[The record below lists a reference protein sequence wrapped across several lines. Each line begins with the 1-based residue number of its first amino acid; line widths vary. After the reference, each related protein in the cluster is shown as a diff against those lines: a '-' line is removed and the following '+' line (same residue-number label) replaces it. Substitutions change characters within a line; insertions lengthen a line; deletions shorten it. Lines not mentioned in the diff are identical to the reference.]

1 MLMEAA
7 LKRGARDLARSMVRR
22 LPNRV
27 VESAGFQRDVSRRR
41 LAASLGYD
49 FPLAVWSDD
58 WLTYSMARTGSYEL
72 TQKHFLAQSVFPRLD
87 PLGVA
92 VDVGSNV
99 GTYSLFLARHFD
111 RVFAFDPSEDACQ
124 LLAVSLHGNSI
135 KNVQVTNAAL
145 GAEPSSVL
153 LVIPEEEVA
162 NRGGARLIPLDVSLG
177 EGPAGSLVEVVVGDA
192 ALSDASPVSYI
203 KIDVEG
209 AEADVL
215 RGLHGTL
222 ERERPV
228 ISVEVLDLAAKS
240 RVESILNDLGYTGLA
255 LVRSRRARNVVPL
268 SEVADLSGLSL
279 VHFLPV
285 SLAEGLIGTGV
296 RELG

>member
-1 MLMEAA
+1 MQ
-7 LKRGARDLARSMVRR
+7 RTARDLAKTLARR

-27 VESAGFQRDVSRRR
+27 VASASSERDLSRRR

-49 FPLAVWSDD
+49 SPLVVWSDD

-99 GTYSLFLARHFD
+99 GTYSLFLARYFD
-111 RVFAFDPSEDACQ
+111 RVLAFDPSEDACR
-124 LLAVSLHGNSI
+124 LLAMSLHGNSI
-135 KNVQVTNAAL
+135 MNVHVTNAAL
-145 GAEPSSVL
+145 AAEPGL
-153 LVIPEEEVA
+153 MRLVIPEEEVA
-162 NRGGARLIPLDVSLG
+162 NRGGARLMPVGTSQDA
-177 EGPAGSLVEVVVGDA
+177 GPAGPVEVVVGDA
-192 ALSDASPVSYI
+192 ALGDSSGVKYI

-209 AEADVL
+209 AESDVL
-215 RGLHGTL
+215 KGLLGTL

-228 ISVEVLDLAAKS
+228 LSVEILDLKAKT
-240 RVESILNDLGYTGLA
+240 RVEAILDDLGYTGLA

-268 SEVADLSGLSL
+268 CEVADLSGLSL
-279 VHFLPV
+279 VHFLPG
-285 SLAEGLIGTGV
+285 SLAADLIGTRV